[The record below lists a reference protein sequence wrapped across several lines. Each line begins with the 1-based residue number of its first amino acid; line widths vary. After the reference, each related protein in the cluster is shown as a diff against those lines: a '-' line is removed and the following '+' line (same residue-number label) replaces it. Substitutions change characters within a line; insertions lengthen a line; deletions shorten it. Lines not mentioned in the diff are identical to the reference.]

1 MDMGE
6 VEIRDMFGFTK
17 TKPIVFKEHCFG
29 DSAIKTQFVSD
40 MKLVQLDSDGT
51 VGSLDV
57 TLEDGRHIRICTA
70 YLREMQASRFTFESK
85 YVDEE

>member
-1 MDMGE
+1 
-6 VEIRDMFGFTK
+6 
-17 TKPIVFKEHCFG
+17 
-29 DSAIKTQFVSD
+29 

-51 VGSLDV
+51 IGSLDV